1 MAIEKQCAF
10 ADVYRPWMKIAF
22 RKKPEDMLANNIN
35 HPNDFGH
42 WIYFQALE
50 KMGL

>member
-1 MAIEKQCAF
+1 
-10 ADVYRPWMKIAF
+10 
-22 RKKPEDMLANNIN
+22 LANNIN

-50 KMGL
+50 GIGL